1 MQSPKGGHRTCLGAR
16 LLPRLFDLSEAALV
30 EAEQGVESRELL
42 LVSAHLGAP
51 RLAEFADGARGP
63 AQLGGEDGRVKLLPQ
78 LPLVRYRVDAPPAEQ
93 PAASMRPDAIFSY
106 LVT

>member
-1 MQSPKGGHRTCLGAR
+1 MQSPKSGHRTCLGAR

-30 EAEQGVESRELL
+30 EAEQGVESRQPL
-42 LVSAHLGAP
+42 LVAAHLGAP

-78 LPLVRYRVDAPPAEQ
+78 LPLVRYRVNAPPAEQ
-93 PAASMRPDAIFSY
+93 SVASMWRSI
-106 LVT
+106 